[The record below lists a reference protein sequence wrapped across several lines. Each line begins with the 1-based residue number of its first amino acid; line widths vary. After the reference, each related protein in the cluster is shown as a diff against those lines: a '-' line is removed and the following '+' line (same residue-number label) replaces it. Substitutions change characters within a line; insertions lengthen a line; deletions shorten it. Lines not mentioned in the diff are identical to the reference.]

1 MGLHHDVGRRSH
13 RRRSV
18 VLLALAV
25 GATLG
30 VAAPQALAGSGDP
43 PLPDLPSIT
52 LRVSPMESSPRV
64 AIKVAGEVKPV
75 ESVGK
80 FVTLTVQQKSRRGKW
95 TRVSSATVQVL
106 FTPPPEWMGQFN
118 MVVIGPS
125 MSLTGD
131 WKGQVLYESPK
142 MAVFGHYVDYTMTSA
157 TGTSASSG
165 GDGPI
170 TWTYAG
176 TPLYLNDTPP
186 DTGTLRWY
194 FAENPADIPADN
206 YDGDATHN
214 TEGELM
220 MRDDSVSP
228 AAVFIFH
235 IHRSIAGLLWTPAD
249 DPTSLGTRPMLAED
263 GHMRGTA
270 ARPYQGLPLLTQ
282 RLDWDLA
289 PRLDSDAVVPY
300 EQRYGDYAWSYTP
313 TKKGLYRMRAAVG
326 GIRSGWRSFT
336 VR

>member
-1 MGLHHDVGRRSH
+1 MDREYAAGRRSH
-13 RRRSV
+13 RRLIVSIV
-18 VLLALAV
+18 ALAL

-30 VAAPQALAGSGDP
+30 ATAPQALAGPGEP
-43 PLPDLPSIT
+43 MPGLPSIT
-52 LRVSPMESSPRV
+52 LRVSPTASSPRM
-64 AIKVAGEVKPV
+64 AIKVVGEVMPV
-75 ESVGK
+75 DSVGK

-95 TRVSSATVQVL
+95 TGVSSAKVQVM
-106 FTPPPEWMGQFN
+106 FTPPPEWMGKFN

-142 MAVFGHYVDYTMTSA
+142 TAVFGHYVDYSMTSA

-170 TWTYAG
+170 TWTYTG
-176 TPLYLNDTPP
+176 TPLSLGDQPP
-186 DTGTLRWY
+186 DTGDIRWY
-194 FAENPADIPADN
+194 FAENPADIPVDN
-206 YDGDATHN
+206 YDADATHN

-220 MRDDSVSP
+220 MRDASSSP
-228 AAVFIFH
+228 AVVFSYH
-235 IHRSIAGLLWTPAD
+235 VQRSIAGFVWAPED
-249 DPTSLGTRPMLAED
+249 DATSLGARPLLAED

-282 RLDWDLA
+282 ELDWDLA
-289 PRLDSDAVVPY
+289 PRLDSDAVLPY
-300 EQRYGDYAWSYTP
+300 GERYGDYTWAYTP
-313 TKKGLYRMRAAVG
+313 TKKGHYRMRAAIG
-326 GIRSGWRSFT
+326 RIRSPWRSFT